1 MKIKEVIMVLNRTAV
16 IKGSDIS
23 YWQGNVDFDRMYK
36 AGIRFVIIRAG
47 YGTTQDKN
55 FITYI
60 NAAIKAGLMVG
71 IYWFMYAKSEA
82 AARNNAKKCIEVI
95 APYKAYIHCMVWAD
109 WEYDSDANAGA
120 MTSAKRSSLVR
131 VFLSQ
136 LEAAGYQVG
145 IYSNQDYIQSGKFTP
160 SLVSV
165 YPLWFAKY
173 SASMGKYAERGKD
186 GHPYIWQKTSKGTGK
201 DYGVASTYL
210 DLNWGYFEIKEV
222 GINTETVLDKVQTDN
237 TVIKASD
244 NPYPV
249 PQRVIRYQPG
259 KYLQYGDDVKWVQWH
274 LWRFGLLV
282 DANGIPDATLIDGY
296 WGAKS
301 DAALREAQRRL
312 GLVVDGCVGQNTR
325 DKFETV

>member
-1 MKIKEVIMVLNRTAV
+1 MKVKEVIMVLNRTAV
-16 IKGSDIS
+16 LKGSDVS
-23 YWQGNVDFDRMYK
+23 YWQGNIDFDKMYK

-55 FITYI
+55 FVTYI

-95 APYKAYIHCMVWAD
+95 APYKAHINCMVWAD

-120 MTSAKRSSLVR
+120 MSSAKRSSLVR
-131 VFLSQ
+131 VFLSE
-136 LEAAGYQVG
+136 LETAGYQIG

-160 SLVSV
+160 SLVSA

-173 SASMGKYAERGKD
+173 ASNMGKYAERGKG
-186 GHPYIWQKTSKGTGK
+186 GHPYIWQQSSKGCGFA
-201 DYGVASTYL
+201 YGVSSQYL
-210 DLNWGYFEIKEV
+210 DLDRGYFEIKEV
-222 GINTETVLDKVQTDN
+222 STATVLDKVQTDN
-237 TVIKASD
+237 TIIKASD
-244 NPYPV
+244 NPYPI
-249 PQRVIRYQPG
+249 PQRAIRYQFG

-282 DANGIPDATLIDGY
+282 DEHGMPDVTLIDGY
-296 WGAKS
+296 WGRKS

-312 GLVVDGCVGQNTR
+312 ELIIDGIAGSKTR
-325 DKFETV
+325 EAFMLL

>member
-1 MKIKEVIMVLNRTAV
+1 MKVKEVIMVLNCTVV
-16 IKGSDIS
+16 IKGSDVS
-23 YWQGNVDFDRMYK
+23 YWQGNIDFVKMYK

-55 FITYI
+55 FVTYI

-95 APYKAYIHCMVWAD
+95 APYKASIHCMVWAD
-109 WEYDSDANAGA
+109 WEYDSDANAGD
-120 MTSAKRSSLVR
+120 MSSAKRSSLVR

-136 LEAAGYQVG
+136 LETAGYQVG

-160 SLVSV
+160 SLISE

-186 GHPYIWQKTSKGTGK
+186 GHPYIWQQSSKGCGSA
-201 DYGVASTYL
+201 YGVSSQFL
-210 DLNWGYFEIKEV
+210 DLNRGYFEIQEV
-222 GINTETVLDKVQTDN
+222 STETVLDKVQTDN

-244 NPYPV
+244 NPYPE
-249 PQRVIRYQPG
+249 PQRNIRYQPG

-274 LWRFGLLV
+274 LWRFGLLL
-282 DANGIPDATLIDGY
+282 DEHGIPDATLIDGY

-312 GLVVDGCVGQNTR
+312 RLVVDGIAGPNTIK
-325 DKFETV
+325 KFQSI